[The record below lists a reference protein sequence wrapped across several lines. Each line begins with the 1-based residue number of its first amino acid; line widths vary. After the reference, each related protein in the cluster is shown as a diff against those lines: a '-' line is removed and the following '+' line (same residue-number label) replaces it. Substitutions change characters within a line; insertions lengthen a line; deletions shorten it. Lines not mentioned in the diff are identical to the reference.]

1 MPVTNLTD
9 ASPASRP
16 WFWARLILCFYV
28 PGLLTLTHWPNL
40 TPPPAELQG
49 LQLDKLVHFALYVL
63 LTFLFIRARLAG
75 RTAKPMSNLILG
87 ATLAGVFGIVD
98 EYTQKFVP
106 GRHATILDGI
116 ANLTAVGSVT
126 VAQAMSWSRFK
137 GRTVAAWVCRLA
149 MCLLFPYLSVLTL
162 GPRLNLENILLDI
175 APALGVQLQADKLA
189 HLIGAAVLNWLLY
202 GAQLMG
208 IGRRVANLFFTMI
221 VVAALGPLVE
231 LVQLQVGRGY
241 EPADV
246 AAHSFGLGIGLL
258 VIIITWLILLIAKPN
273 TTQHDRWHES
283 ATDTDQLASL
293 ANPADKPISPPTT
306 TVTNTTNVN
315 NNSPPSP
322 AKPKTSFVA
331 AAKVVSLL
339 TLLSRL
345 TGLVRDVYL
354 AGALGLSGIAD
365 AFWFG
370 FQIPNLFRRLFGEGA
385 LTAAFIPV
393 YTHARKRD
401 TLLARRFASLCFAVT
416 LVVLGSITLLGEL
429 ALAGLLW
436 QRELTRDWSLA
447 IQLTM
452 VMLPYM
458 PMVCLVALCGA
469 VLQVH
474 GRFAPAAGMPIFL
487 NLVMIVGTFLAL
499 RNLTPGNDSA
509 LRTAVYLI
517 AACVVIAGVIQLTS
531 QLALML
537 RHEQLT
543 LVFRGAGPLFTQFRT
558 TFIPSFLAL
567 AVFQINTFMDAMLAM
582 WLSPKDGSM
591 TALSTLTTTQLNLF
605 GYFVDHPIAQ
615 GGLAA
620 LNNAQRL
627 YQFPL
632 GVFGIAIATAIFPAL
647 SHAAAAPGLA
657 GAHEFRRILQQGLRL
672 TVFIGLPAS
681 VGLIVTSLPLARVLF
696 ERGAFTIDDSQRVA
710 WVLIGYAPAIWAYSM
725 SQVLTRAFYAVRDAR
740 TPMVLSLAMVVLNFL
755 LNITLVWVLG
765 AAGLAWATAICAIT
779 QCALMLMLVRGCVDA
794 PVDRTVWLG
803 WAKTLALSI
812 TMAVV
817 IAPIM
822 IAYPPLSLSKSEVLL
837 QLTVMVTLGVAIYL
851 GGAYVLQ
858 CPELSW
864 VGSRRKR

>member
-1 MPVTNLTD
+1 M
-9 ASPASRP
+9 
-16 WFWARLILCFYV
+16 ILCFYV

-40 TPPPAELQG
+40 TPPPPELQG
-49 LQLDKLVHFALYVL
+49 LQLDKLVHFAMYVL
-63 LTFLFIRARLAG
+63 VAFLCIQSRLVGRAAQP
-75 RTAKPMSNLILG
+75 TTNLILG
-87 ATLAGVFGIVD
+87 ATLAALLGVVD
-98 EYTQKFVP
+98 EYTQKYVP
-106 GRHATILDGI
+106 GRHASVLDGVT
-116 ANLTAVGSVT
+116 NLTAVGSVA

-137 GRTVAAWVCRLA
+137 GRTVAAWVCRIAL
-149 MCLLFPYLSVLTL
+149 CLLFPYLTVLTL
-162 GPRLNLENILLDI
+162 GPRLNLENILLQI

-189 HLIGAAVLNWLLY
+189 HLIGAAVITWLIY

-208 IGRRVANLFFTMI
+208 VGRRIANLFFTMI

-231 LVQLQVGRGY
+231 MVQLRVGRGY
-241 EPADV
+241 ELADI

-258 VIIITWLILLIAKPN
+258 VIIITWLILLIAKPKS
-273 TTQHDRWHES
+273 TQHDRWHEPS
-283 ATDTDQLASL
+283 VDTPHHS
-293 ANPADKPISPPTT
+293 PTT
-306 TVTNTTNVN
+306 ATTSDSADTVN
-315 NNSPPSP
+315 NNSINNNDVATSTRAHTASTSVVKTNVPTST
-322 AKPKTSFVA
+322 KPKTSFVA
-331 AAKVVSLL
+331 AAKVVGLL

-345 TGLVRDVYL
+345 TGLARDVYL

-370 FQIPNLFRRLFGEGA
+370 FQVPNLFRRLFGEGA

-393 YTHARKRD
+393 YTHARQRD
-401 TLLARRFASLCFAVT
+401 AILARRFASLCFAVT
-416 LVVLGSITLLGEL
+416 LIVLGSLTLIGEL
-429 ALAGLLW
+429 ALAGILW
-436 QRELTRDWSLA
+436 QRELTSDWSLA

-487 NLVMIVGTFLAL
+487 NLVMIVGTYLAL
-499 RNLTPGNDSA
+499 RGITPGNDSA
-509 LRTAVYLI
+509 LRTAIFII
-517 AACVVIAGVIQLTS
+517 AGSVVIAGVIQLTS

-582 WLSPKDGSM
+582 GLSPKHSSL
-591 TALSTLTTTQLNLF
+591 TATTDITTTQLNLF

-632 GVFGIAIATAIFPAL
+632 GVFGVAIATAIFPAL
-647 SHAAAAPGLA
+647 AQAAAAPGLA
-657 GAHEFRRILQQGLRL
+657 GAQQFRNILQQGLRL

-696 ERGAFTIDDSQRVA
+696 ERGAFTLDDSQRVA

-779 QCALMLMLVRGCVDA
+779 QCALMLMLVRGCVDQ
-794 PVDRTVWLG
+794 PMDRSVWTG
-803 WAKTLALSI
+803 WGKTLGLSLIMAL
-812 TMAVV
+812 V
-817 IAPIM
+817 IAPIL
-822 IAYPPLSLSKSEVLL
+822 IAYPPLSLSKTQVLL
-837 QLTVMVTLGVAIYL
+837 QLSVMVTLGAAVYL
-851 GGAYVLQ
+851 GGAYILK
-858 CPELSW
+858 CPELGW
-864 VGSRRKR
+864 IGSRRKR